1 MASTTRRIARTAR
14 RSTAALAAGALLAGV
29 TLTGTLAGSA
39 SAVPGLPADVFDP
52 ASVSWLSHRDQ
63 SSAAFGTTFDKN
75 RKAGYLLTDL
85 EIDTVGSVYKVG
97 SVWQKNTDGRAWRE
111 KRDLTGTQF
120 ATEWNDAKSDGL
132 RLVEQETYVTGGE
145 RRYAGV
151 WVANSEDLTWS
162 SHRGQTAGELA
173 DTVAA
178 ARRDGLMP
186 VDFDEYLVDGEK
198 RYSTVW
204 VSNDADLDWKLVNDL
219 TSAGWGDEFDARPGY
234 RVLSFDSLA
243 TSKGQRY
250 GGIFVENGG
259 RKATFRR
266 DMDASAYNNWWHRY
280 SDLGYRMVGLDR
292 YETANGTRYA
302 AMWRQNSDR
311 PTWSLRS
318 AVDARVQQEIDGTTT
333 PGVSVA
339 IYQNGVAKYLRGF
352 GDADVAAGEWMD
364 AGHVGS
370 IASVSKAV
378 AGVLTMR
385 MARNSPLD
393 LDDAT
398 RSWVPTM
405 PSEHTHTVGDLLAN
419 RGCIH
424 HYDGGED
431 AYEDT
436 SYATALAASKK
447 FWNDALVDDC
457 DNGEYNYS
465 THGYTLLGA
474 ALEAAGGDDVKDL
487 VRKRLTDPYNLGTLG
502 PQDFSSSVHRMSIY
516 GSSYNEIDTYNNDW
530 KVLGGGVDSS
540 AKDLARFGA
549 KLIGGQILTAG
560 ELSTM
565 FTPPNGDSNYAYGW
579 STGAEG
585 GTPVVAKSGAFSGN
599 RAYLR
604 MFPEKGIVVAVMA
617 NSKTGGVS
625 AQGLGTALGSIVL
638 NAQ

>member
-1 MASTTRRIARTAR
+1 MARTTRRTTR
-14 RSTAALAAGALLAGV
+14 RATAAAATAALLAGV

-39 SAVPGLPADVFDP
+39 SAVPGVPADAFDP
-52 ASVSWLSHRDQ
+52 SSVSWLSHRDQ
-63 SSAAFGTTFDKN
+63 SSAAFGTTFAKN
-75 RKAGYLLTDL
+75 KKAGYLLTDL
-85 EIDTVGSVYKVG
+85 EIDAVGSAYKVG
-97 SVWQKNTDGRAWRE
+97 SVWQENTDGRAWRE

-120 ATEWNDAKSDGL
+120 ATEWSDAKADGL

-151 WVANSEDLTWS
+151 WVANTEKLAWS
-162 SHRGQTAGELA
+162 SHRGQTASELA

-178 ARRDGLMP
+178 ARRNGLMP
-186 VDFDEYLVDGEK
+186 VDFDEYLVDGSK

-204 VSNDADLDWKLVNDL
+204 VENDADLDWKLVNDL
-219 TSAGWGDEFDARPGY
+219 TSAGWADEFDARPGY

-250 GGIFVENGG
+250 GGIFVQNGG

-266 DMDASAYNNWWHRY
+266 DMDATAYTNWWHRY
-280 SDLGYRMVGLDR
+280 SDMGYRMVGMDR

-302 AMWRQNSDR
+302 AMWRQNSNR

-352 GDADVAAGEWMD
+352 GDADVEAGEWMD
-364 AGHVGS
+364 SGHVGS

-393 LDDAT
+393 LDDTT

-405 PSEHTHTVGDLLAN
+405 PSKHTHTVGDLLAN

-424 HYDGGED
+424 HYDGGET

-487 VRKRLTDPYNLGTLG
+487 VRSRLTTPYKLGTLG

-516 GSSYNEIDTYNNDW
+516 GSSYDEIDTFDNDW
-530 KVLGGGVDSS
+530 KVLGGGIDSS
-540 AKDLARFGA
+540 VTDLARFGA
-549 KLIGGQILTAG
+549 KLIGGQILTDT

-565 FTPPNGDSNYAYGW
+565 FTPPNGNSNYAYGW
-579 STGAEG
+579 STGTEG
-585 GTPVVAKSGAFSGN
+585 GTQVVAKSGAFSGN

-617 NSKTGGVS
+617 NSRSGGVS

-638 NAQ
+638 NAK